1 MGTYKTMMRPYAPSG
16 VRSYDDHDKT
26 MMCMYAIIII
36 YCTHGSKDKL
46 IFTFLFRVQIDS
58 FHHYFT
64 FGVIGGI

>member
-1 MGTYKTMMRPYAPSG
+1 MGTYKTMMRSYAPSD

-26 MMCMYAIIII
+26 MMCMHAIL
-36 YCTHGSKDKL
+36 YLALMAAKTNL
-46 IFTFLFRVQIDS
+46 FFTFLFRVQIDS